1 MKIVLATTN
10 DLIYDSRIN
19 KIAES
24 LSKKHDVVL
33 ICLNEKGNFDTSGY
47 PYKIIFIRD
56 SKLKTKT
63 KDIRRKLKNK
73 LGKFSIF
80 AKDISIYLL
89 EKKSAYELEAKLI
102 EENADIYVAVNL
114 NTLSTVYKVAKSKN
128 KLIVYEAQELS
139 VDQYSNSFIGKI
151 IWKIEENIYIKNVDA
166 IITTNIQRA
175 KILKERYNLLEMP
188 YIIHNIPKLNK
199 KKINVNGISDPI
211 KLLYSGIYTE
221 LRGLEQ
227 IVASM
232 EYVSDNFELHL
243 LGHGNLETRLLEIIK
258 EKNIE
263 NKVIFHDPVPYNQVV
278 NEISKY
284 DIGIVTYLPTNLNNY
299 YCSPNKLYEYIQ
311 AGLGIISI
319 NLPEPEEVIAK
330 YHNGILFNSYEPL
343 EIANTINTIQRED
356 ILKFKKNSIM
366 ARSNLCWE
374 NEEIILLSIF
384 DKINDSIKISK

>member
-24 LSKKHDVVL
+24 LSKKHEVVL
-33 ICLNEKGNFDTSGY
+33 ICLNEKGNFDPSRY

-63 KDIRRKLKNK
+63 KNIRRKLKNK
-73 LGKFSIF
+73 MGKFSIY

-89 EKKSAYELEAKLI
+89 EKKSAYELEAILI

-128 KLIVYEAQELS
+128 KVVIYEAQELS

-151 IWKIEENIYIKNVDA
+151 IWKIEENRYIKKVDA

-199 KKINVNGISDPI
+199 NKINVNGISDPI

-227 IVASM
+227 IVASI

-243 LGHGNLETRLLEIIK
+243 LGYGNLETKLLEIIK
-258 EKNIE
+258 KKNIE

-284 DIGIVTYLPTNLNNY
+284 DLGIVTYLPTNLNNY

-319 NLPEPEEVIAK
+319 NLPEPQEVIAK

-356 ILKFKKNSIM
+356 ILKFKKNSIV
-366 ARSNLCWE
+366 ARSDLCWE

>member
-24 LSKKHDVVL
+24 LSQKHEVVL
-33 ICLNEKGNFDTSGY
+33 ICLNEKGNFDSSGY

-73 LGKFSIF
+73 MGKFSIY

-114 NTLSTVYKVAKSKN
+114 NTLSTVYKVAKSNN
-128 KLIVYEAQELS
+128 KIIVYEAQELS

-151 IWKIEENIYIKNVDA
+151 IWKIEENRYIKNVDA
-166 IITTNIQRA
+166 IITTNTQRA
-175 KILKERYNLLEMP
+175 KILKERYNLIEMP
-188 YIIHNIPKLNK
+188 HIIHNIPKLNK
-199 KKINVNGISDPI
+199 DKINLKLSGPI

-227 IVASM
+227 IVESM
-232 EYVSDNFELHL
+232 KYVSDYFQLHL

-263 NKVIFHDPVPYNQVV
+263 GKVIFHNPVPYNQVV

-284 DIGIVTYLPTNLNNY
+284 DVGIVTYLPTNLNNY

-311 AGLGIISI
+311 AGLGILSI

-330 YHNGILFNSYEPL
+330 YHNGILFNSYEPQ
-343 EIANTINTIQRED
+343 EIANTINTIQKED
-356 ILKFKKNSIM
+356 IIRFKNNSIG
-366 ARSNLCWE
+366 ARSYLCWE
-374 NEEIILLSIF
+374 NEEIKLLSIF
-384 DKINDSIKISK
+384 DKIHDTIKISE